1 MEKIGLVGFPNVGK
15 TTFFNILTKAGKEVA
30 PYPFTTR
37 GKNVGR
43 AYLDD
48 PFLEELGEKLNA
60 QEIRKPMIEVVD
72 IAGIIEG
79 ASKGEGLG
87 NEFLSYIRECEVLIF
102 VLRAFENPDIPT
114 PLEKVN
120 PLKEYEVLISELY
133 LSDLQKIENLEKKF
147 AKDKTNEGKE
157 KYHSVIE
164 IREKIEKGE
173 KLCDRELGLLCSK
186 VRIIVLNTDGS
197 ENSLRWVS
205 KFKDK
210 AYPCPLKL
218 YEEMEGMEESK
229 EMEDYLKKDGNYS
242 PQDILWKAFENLG
255 YIIFYTVKN
264 KIVSAFPLKIG
275 TTAYSAA
282 EKVHSDIKKGF
293 IKVEVADLNN
303 FLKFPSWT
311 LLKEKG
317 FLRTEGKDYIV
328 KDREIL
334 EFKFSS

>member
-15 TTFFNILTKAGKEVA
+15 TTFFNVLTKAHRETA

-37 GKNVGR
+37 GKNIGR

-48 PFLEELGEKLNA
+48 PFLEEIGEKLNA
-60 QEIRKPMIEVVD
+60 EEIRKPMVEVVD

-114 PLEKVN
+114 PMEEVN
-120 PLKEYEVLISELY
+120 PLKEYEILVSELY
-133 LSDLQKIENLEKKF
+133 LSDLQKIEKLEKKF
-147 AKDKTNEGKE
+147 LKDKTREGRE
-157 KYHSVIE
+157 KYNSVVA

-173 KLCDRELGLLCSK
+173 EVSDREMGLLSSK
-186 VRIIVLNTDGS
+186 ARIIVLNTDGS
-197 ENSLRWVS
+197 ENSLKWIS

-210 AYPCPLKL
+210 TYPCPLKL
-218 YEEMEGMEESK
+218 YEEMEDMEERR
-229 EMEDYLKKDGNYS
+229 EMEDYLKKEGNYS
-242 PQDILWKAFENLG
+242 PQDILWEAFESLG

-264 KIVSAFPLKIG
+264 RIVSAFPLKIG
-275 TTAYSAA
+275 TTAYDAA

-293 IKVEVADLNN
+293 IKVEVANLND
-303 FLKFPSWT
+303 FLKFPSWV
-311 LLKEKG
+311 LLREKG